1 MAASHDAVAVKA
13 WSRLGQWLTRAY
25 TLQADAN
32 AIARLREPDRAHTL
46 AWLSSHRSYLDAWV
60 LPQVLERNGFS
71 PTYAMGGINLDSW
84 PFGTLAQRTGMV
96 FIRRS
101 VQDDPVYR
109 LALRNCIGH
118 LVRRRADFGWS
129 IEGVARAR
137 ESSARRDGRGGACTA
152 PAPDCSS
159 SE

>member
-1 MAASHDAVAVKA
+1 
-13 WSRLGQWLTRAY
+13 
-25 TLQADAN
+25 
-32 AIARLREPDRAHTL
+32 
-46 AWLSSHRSYLDAWV
+46 
-60 LPQVLERNGFS
+60 
-71 PTYAMGGINLDSW
+71 
-84 PFGTLAQRTGMV
+84 MV